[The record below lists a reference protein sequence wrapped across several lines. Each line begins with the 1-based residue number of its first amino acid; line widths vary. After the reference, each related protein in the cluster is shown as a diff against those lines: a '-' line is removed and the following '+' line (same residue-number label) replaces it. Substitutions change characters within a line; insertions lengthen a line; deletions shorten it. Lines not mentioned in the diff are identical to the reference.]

1 MVTYRTVLAALG
13 VGEPGVGLSGELARR
28 LLALVLLADGSITR
42 SWTIGGGSIGRRS
55 ANIIIH
61 QFDVLPG

>member
-28 LLALVLLADGSITR
+28 LLALLADGSITR

>member
-28 LLALVLLADGSITR
+28 LLALLADGSITR

-55 ANIIIH
+55 ANIMIH